1 MMNKDSHRIPLFGVV
16 TSLYWFSMYAYVP
29 ILSPYAESL
38 GASYK
43 MIGLIVGSYGFTQM
57 LLRIPLGIFSDKIG
71 KRKLF
76 VIWGIITS
84 LISAVGMWLF
94 KNPPSLLLFRSLSGG
109 AASSWVAYTVLFSS
123 YFSQQDAPKAIG
135 IINSFTTIGQMSAT
149 LIGGY
154 AAQRFG
160 QPSTFI
166 IATLGGLLGLILA
179 LAIVENKDT
188 KRQPLTIPQLL
199 SVSKNYNLLLVSG
212 LAILVQF
219 ITFATTYGFTPVAAK
234 KIGANDIQ
242 LGLLATFSALP
253 AVFASAASGSF
264 FSRRYGE
271 KRVIAVSF
279 VIISIACA
287 VIPFIKDIYWL
298 YISQA
303 IGGIGRG
310 LVFPLL
316 MALSIK
322 SVDDSKRATAMG
334 FFQAIYGIGM
344 FLGPTFT
351 GFMSDMLGLVWG
363 FILTAILGFSGA
375 LISSRFIDKTQ
386 NTACSL

>member
-1 MMNKDSHRIPLFGVV
+1 MNNHSYRIPLFCIA
-16 TSLYWFSMYAYVP
+16 TSLYWFSMYSYVP

-43 MIGLIVGSYGFTQM
+43 MIGLIVGSYGLTQM
-57 LLRIPLGIFSDKIG
+57 LLRIPLGILSDKMG
-71 KRKLF
+71 NRKF
-76 VIWGIITS
+76 FIIMGITAS

-94 KNPPSLLLFRSLSGG
+94 KTPFWLLAFRSLAG
-109 AASSWVAYTVLFSS
+109 AAASAWVAYTVLFSS
-123 YFSQQDAPKAIG
+123 YFAQQDAPKAVG

-160 QPSTFI
+160 QASTFMV
-166 IATLGGLLGLILA
+166 AAFGGLIGLL
-179 LAIVENKDT
+179 LSLFIVENKDID
-188 KRQPLTIPQLL
+188 RQPLTASQLL
-199 SVSKNYNLLLVSG
+199 SVSKDYKLLLVSG

-234 KIGANDIQ
+234 NIGASDAQ

-264 FSRRYGE
+264 FSKRYGE
-271 KRVIAVSF
+271 KEVIAMGF
-279 VIISIACA
+279 VIISAACA
-287 VIPFIKDIYWL
+287 AIPFIKNIYLL

-310 LVFPLL
+310 LVYPLL

-322 SVDDSKRATAMG
+322 SVEASKRATAMG
-334 FFQAIYGIGM
+334 FFQAIYAIGM
-344 FLGPTFT
+344 FLGPAFT
-351 GFMSDMLGLVWG
+351 GLISDMLGLTWG
-363 FILTAILGFSGA
+363 FVLTAVLGLSGA
-375 LISSRFIDKTQ
+375 LISRGFIK
-386 NTACSL
+386 

>member
-1 MMNKDSHRIPLFGVV
+1 MNKGSCRIPLFCIA
-16 TSLYWFSMYAYVP
+16 TSLYWFSMYSYVP
-29 ILSPYAESL
+29 ILSPYAKSL

-57 LLRIPLGIFSDKIG
+57 LLRIPLGILSDKMG
-71 KRKLF
+71 NRKF
-76 VIWGIITS
+76 FIIMGITAS

-94 KNPPSLLLFRSLSGG
+94 KAPFWLLWFRSLAGV
-109 AASSWVAYTVLFSS
+109 AASAWVAYTVLFSS
-123 YFSQQDAPKAIG
+123 YFAQQNAPKAVG

-154 AAQRFG
+154 AAQHFG
-160 QPSTFI
+160 QASTFTV
-166 IATLGGLLGLILA
+166 AAFGGLIGLL
-179 LAIVENKDT
+179 LSLFIVENKNVD
-188 KRQPLTIPQLL
+188 RQPLTVSQLL
-199 SVSKNYNLLLVSG
+199 SVSRDCKLLLVSG

-234 KIGANDIQ
+234 NIGASDAQ

-264 FSRRYGE
+264 FAKRYGE
-271 KRVIAVSF
+271 KEVIAMGF
-279 VIISIACA
+279 VIISAACA
-287 VIPFIKDIYWL
+287 AIPFIKNIYLL

-310 LVFPLL
+310 LVYPLL

-322 SVDDSKRATAMG
+322 SVEDSKRATAMG
-334 FFQAIYGIGM
+334 FFQAIYAIGM
-344 FLGPTFT
+344 FLGPAFT
-351 GFMSDMLGLVWG
+351 GLISDMLGLTWG
-363 FILTAILGFSGA
+363 FVLTAVLGLSGT
-375 LISSRFIDKTQ
+375 LISGRFIK
-386 NTACSL
+386 

>member
-1 MMNKDSHRIPLFGVV
+1 MMNKDSHRIPLFCVV

-253 AVFASAASGSF
+253 AVFASAVSGSF